1 MRWVKSY
8 NPDGTSSYFRSVE
21 ECCKV
26 FGIKYHQTLIRL
38 IENGQL
44 AEDGKTFFDY
54 PTDYE
59 VKVLERR
66 YGKENNNEENRR
78 KRILRRVQQDNAEMP

>member
-59 VKVLERR
+59 VKVLEKK
-66 YGKENNNEENRR
+66 YGEKTNEENRR